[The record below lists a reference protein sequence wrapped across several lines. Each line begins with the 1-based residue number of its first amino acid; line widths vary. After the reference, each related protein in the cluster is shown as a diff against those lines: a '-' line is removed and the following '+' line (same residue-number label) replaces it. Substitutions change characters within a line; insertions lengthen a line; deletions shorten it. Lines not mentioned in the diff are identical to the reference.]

1 WHGGFGSEATQG
13 SGRGE
18 PTPEADVRRPEHR
31 QCPDEGVDRKK
42 VVIPAQRRELAHYLI
57 EDHQASKQRAS
68 RCTGMSRSSLYY
80 QPKPRDDGD
89 VIELLTK
96 LVEKYP
102 RYGFDKL
109 FSKIRA
115 LGHPWNHKR
124 VHRVYQEMKLNLRR
138 KHKRRYPLVDPKP
151 LLQPIYPNR
160 CWSMDF
166 MSDALYGGM
175 KFRTFNIVDDFN
187 REVLTIAIN
196 NSITSQYVARTLEQL
211 IEIRG
216 VPDQIRMDHG
226 PEFTSHHLR
235 EWCDLWAIEMVF
247 TQPGKPTQNAF
258 IERFN
263 GTYRRE
269 VLECWC
275 FKTLKEVREETE
287 RWIREY
293 NTERPHQSLGDL
305 SPILFL
311 QQRGFG
317 QFSIYA
323 L

>member
-1 WHGGFGSEATQG
+1 MEIQIQWHGGFGSEATQG

-196 NSITSQYVARTLEQL
+196 NSITSQYVTRTLE
-211 IEIRG
+211 
-216 VPDQIRMDHG
+216 
-226 PEFTSHHLR
+226 
-235 EWCDLWAIEMVF
+235 
-247 TQPGKPTQNAF
+247 
-258 IERFN
+258 
-263 GTYRRE
+263 
-269 VLECWC
+269 
-275 FKTLKEVREETE
+275 
-287 RWIREY
+287 
-293 NTERPHQSLGDL
+293 
-305 SPILFL
+305 
-311 QQRGFG
+311 
-317 QFSIYA
+317 
-323 L
+323 

>member
-1 WHGGFGSEATQG
+1 
-13 SGRGE
+13 
-18 PTPEADVRRPEHR
+18 
-31 QCPDEGVDRKK
+31 
-42 VVIPAQRRELAHYLI
+42 
-57 EDHQASKQRAS
+57 
-68 RCTGMSRSSLYY
+68 
-80 QPKPRDDGD
+80 
-89 VIELLTK
+89 
-96 LVEKYP
+96 
-102 RYGFDKL
+102 
-109 FSKIRA
+109 
-115 LGHPWNHKR
+115 
-124 VHRVYQEMKLNLRR
+124 
-138 KHKRRYPLVDPKP
+138 
-151 LLQPIYPNR
+151 
-160 CWSMDF
+160 MDF

-175 KFRTFNIVDDFN
+175 KFRTFNTVDDFN

-196 NSITSQYVARTLEQL
+196 NSITSQYVARTMEQL

-216 VPDQIRMDHG
+216 VPDQIRIDHG

-235 EWCDLWAIEMVF
+235 EWCDLWDIEMVF
-247 TQPGKPTQNAF
+247 TQPGKPTQDAF

-275 FKTLKEVREETE
+275 FKTLEEVREETE

-305 SPILFL
+305 PPIQFL